1 MWIDLHIHTTFS
13 DGTLTPDE
21 VITAAKKSGLQAI
34 AFADH
39 DSVGAL
45 YNYTDPQ
52 ELEIVPCTELSA
64 REKNKSI
71 HILGYFIDYK
81 NAELGRFIEDQKKAR
96 VSRGKRMVKKLNT
109 LGIDISMDEVRKEM
123 KGEVVGR
130 PHIARV
136 LLEKGVVKDL
146 REAFSLYIGNDKPCY
161 VPKPNIKVKEVA
173 RIIKIAGGIPV
184 LAHPVFLED
193 DELIS
198 KLIDDGIEGL
208 EVWYPA
214 HGKGDIERY
223 LKIAKKRNLIV
234 TGGSDSHGNLG
245 PYPKIGD
252 FKVDYE
258 ILTKIKLKL
267 RNH

>member
-45 YNYTDPQ
+45 YNYTDSQ

-81 NAELGRFIEDQKKAR
+81 NAELGRFIRDQRKAR
-96 VSRGKRMVKKLNT
+96 VSRGERMVKKLNK
-109 LGIDISMDEVRKEM
+109 LGINITMREVRKKV

-136 LLEKGVVKDL
+136 LLDKGVVKDL

-161 VPKPNIKVKEVA
+161 VPKPNIKVKEVV

-193 DELIS
+193 DEFVS
-198 KLIDDGIEGL
+198 KIIDDGIEGL
-208 EVWYPA
+208 EVWCPA
-214 HGKGDIERY
+214 HGKGNIERY
-223 LKIAKKRNLIV
+223 LKIAKEKNLIV
-234 TGGSDSHGNLG
+234 TGGSDSHGNLD
-245 PYPKIGD
+245 PYPMIGN

-258 ILTKIKLKL
+258 VLVKMKSRWQTS
-267 RNH
+267 